1 MNSFESRG
9 SATATIEISAEGRRH
24 NSEASG

>member
-1 MNSFESRG
+1 MIPFESRG
-9 SATATIEISAEGRRH
+9 SATATIKISAEGRRH